1 MSGIL
6 NDYVAYPPVVE
17 EDFNQ
22 LETFSFLHSP
32 GFDPKGRWRSDK
44 TESHQLRERER
55 KREAG
60 KWFLLG
66 AVLLKS
72 PLLILQV

>member
-1 MSGIL
+1 MKSLKKKKKVIVLYLFCRLHYILKYLTGRVSGIL

-32 GFDPKGRWRSDK
+32 GFDPKGR
-44 TESHQLRERER
+44 
-55 KREAG
+55 
-60 KWFLLG
+60 
-66 AVLLKS
+66 
-72 PLLILQV
+72 